1 MSQAPPDDDLTQNSG
16 SLEDVRAWGERRDR
30 AAKAERQRADEAE
43 KKAAKYREDAVKGA
57 ARDVG
62 LNDDQLTVILGMSP
76 NIEPEQI
83 AEFAK
88 AFGMQAQPPSTEPA
102 PTEPTVE
109 QPPAP
114 APPSA
119 PMVSTLASGVAPQG
133 YSTRDFVTA
142 AQRGDDAL
150 LDRMAT
156 EVALGHRSLVLM
168 HPEAQPD

>member
-1 MSQAPPDDDLTQNSG
+1 MSQAPPDDDLTHTSG

-30 AAKAERQRADEAE
+30 TAKAEKQRADEAE
-43 KKAAKYREDAVKGA
+43 QRAARYREEAVKGA

-62 LNDDQLTVILGMSP
+62 LNDEQLTVILGMSP

-88 AFGMQAQPPSTEPA
+88 AFGMQAQPPTTEGA
-102 PTEPTVE
+102 PPEPTVE
-109 QPPAP
+109 QPSAP

-119 PMVSTLASGVAPQG
+119 PLVSTVASGVAPQG
-133 YSTRDFVTA
+133 YSTRDFIAA

-156 EVALGHRSLVLM
+156 EVASGARGLVLL